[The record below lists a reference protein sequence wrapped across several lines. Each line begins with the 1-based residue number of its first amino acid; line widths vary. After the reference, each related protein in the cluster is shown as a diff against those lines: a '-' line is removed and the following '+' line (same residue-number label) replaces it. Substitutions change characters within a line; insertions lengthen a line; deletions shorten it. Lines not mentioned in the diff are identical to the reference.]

1 MRVLRWLQGQKSWK
15 HDFDITGDQKGPPC
29 QVNFMVG
36 FCDLKGN
43 LWAQALFKGPKSRM
57 SSNFSGKKVGQPNK
71 VGIK

>member
-43 LWAQALFKGPKSRM
+43 LWAQALFKKQDVQQFLVP
-57 SSNFSGKKVGQPNK
+57 FLYTV
-71 VGIK
+71 I